1 MKLVGARFR
10 LDRDEA
16 RDRLTKLCI
25 EVLKRNFGF
34 LNGVEV
40 RIDHDNAEN
49 WVLVVGTVELKCG
62 TAEVLAIHENL
73 LTALRVLRSCVT
85 PAYELL
91 CAGGKQFKVGE
102 IAVENR

>member
-1 MKLVGARFR
+1 MILVGAGFR
-10 LDRDEA
+10 LDGDDTRHSLAEL
-16 RDRLTKLCI
+16 RI
-25 EVLKRNFGF
+25 EVLKRDFGF

-102 IAVENR
+102 IAVE